1 MNYILKRNIYGNVKI
16 YAIIYAIKIYTIK
29 IYILYFHLVFEDETK
44 FPKMVQ
50 SNKVDGD
57 LHGKLQDNGL
67 LQ

>member
-67 LQ
+67 PQ